1 MQAIENADDIRY
13 EVIKFVLSRLLR
25 SDFELDRLSPS
36 DRSILESYERNY
48 PAYFNEA
55 YDFAMEHSKELRTD
69 GEEEDS
75 SREMAFTLKGDSH
88 SDDGDRVDIS
98 TKRVR
103 DILGFEDDELHIAEI
118 RGDSMRGIGI
128 KNGDI
133 AIYRQLKEIPKTDTI
148 VIAEVGGV
156 HFIKNLQY
164 IDNTVYLVSE
174 NPSYPPVNVEESRN
188 VKIVGEVLANIT
200 LFKK

>member
-25 SDFELDRLSPS
+25 SDFNIDTLSPN
-36 DRSILESYERNY
+36 DRDILERYERDY

-55 YDFAMEHSKELRTD
+55 YDFAMEHSKELKTE
-69 GEEEDS
+69 GEEDDA
-75 SREMAFTLKGDSH
+75 SREQAFKLKGDTP
-88 SDDGDRVDIS
+88 SDEGDRVDIS
-98 TKRVR
+98 TKSIK

-118 RGDSMRGIGI
+118 CGDSMRGIGL
-128 KNGDI
+128 KSGDI

-148 VIAEVGGV
+148 VIANVGGV

-174 NPSYPPVNVEESRN
+174 NPSYPPVNVEESRK
-188 VKIVGEVLANIT
+188 VKVLGEVLANIT